1 MSAVILR
8 FDDRG
13 RSRITPPVLP
23 AYKHP
28 NGIHALVW
36 CRFCQ
41 RYHWHGYGAGHRV
54 AHCGS
59 RGGPYMTSGYV
70 LFNAGPAPAEML
82 YDANL
87 DEPYGPY
94 YRRGLW

>member
-36 CRFCQ
+36 CQFCQ
-41 RYHWHGYGAGHRV
+41 RCYWHSYGAGHRV

-59 RGGPYMTSGYV
+59 RGGALHDVRLCPVQRCSV
-70 LFNAGPAPAEML
+70 R
-82 YDANL
+82 L
-87 DEPYGPY
+87 DEARDQV
-94 YRRGLW
+94 RRCG